1 MIDRLKKWV
10 KSRKGVRRIGLWAM
24 RVLAPV
30 FQVINILAFPRYV
43 TFLYDWRRYVHAGGK
58 AKILDFYPCLNDKTS
73 TIPFDTHYFY
83 QAIWAFKRILKAG
96 VKEHFDVA
104 SDIRFVGLL
113 TTITN
118 VTYVDIRPL
127 DLKLEGLKC
136 QSGSIVSLPFAS
148 RSIES
153 LSCKHVIEHVGLG
166 RYGDPID
173 PDGPA
178 KGCKELARVLA
189 AGGRMY
195 ISVPIGEPKVQF
207 NGQRVFSVQEIIEM
221 FGELE
226 LKEFSIVDTD
236 GSFKENIDRG
246 AGLTQDTGQDFG
258 LGLFVFSRP

>member
-1 MIDRLKKWV
+1 MMNRLRKWA
-10 KSRKGVRRIGLWAM
+10 KSHSEIRRIGLWLM
-24 RVLAPV
+24 RVSAPV
-30 FQVINILAFPRYV
+30 FQVSNILAIPRYV
-43 TFLYDWRRYVHAGGK
+43 GFLYDWRRYVKAGGR
-58 AKILDFYPCLNDKTS
+58 AKVLDFYPCLNDKTS

-83 QAIWAFKRILKAG
+83 QAIWAFKRILATG

-136 QSGSIVSLPFAS
+136 QSGSIVSLPFES
-148 RSIES
+148 RSIGS
-153 LSCKHVIEHVGLG
+153 LSCKHVIEHIGMG

-178 KGCKELARVLA
+178 KACKELSRVLA
-189 AGGRMY
+189 TGGRMY
-195 ISVPIGEPKVQF
+195 VSVPIGEPKIQF
-207 NGQRVFSVQEIIEM
+207 NGQRVFSVQEIVDM

-236 GSFKENIDRG
+236 GRYKENVDREI
-246 AGLTQDTGQDFG
+246 GLIEGTGQDFG
-258 LGLFVFSRP
+258 LGLFVFSRL